1 MAASPGFTL
10 ALSGGG
16 AKCAA
21 QAGALE
27 VLRQAGR
34 PPHAVV
40 GVSAGGLVAVLYGLG
55 WEPPAIR
62 DYIAGVHLLDL
73 WDFDP
78 GRRALLGLE
87 RFKARLTA
95 AVADQTFADLALPV
109 TLVAVDLA
117 AGREVTLDSGRLD
130 EALAATMAM
139 PGLLPPV
146 VRAGRQLVD
155 GGVANPLPVDVAR
168 RADLPVVAI
177 DVAGT
182 PYLSGDA
189 PPPEPGPLLET
200 HGPLGVVAHLG
211 GRVGLLGLL
220 EVVNQALLIT
230 TGRLRDYNLLAH
242 PPDVLIRPA
251 VDQVGLF
258 ASDLAGDAY
267 LAGQAAAQA
276 ALPQLN
282 ALAPSLA

>member
-1 MAASPGFTL
+1 MAAARDLTV

-21 QAGALE
+21 QAGALQ
-27 VLRQAGR
+27 VLREAGLR
-34 PPHAVV
+34 PHALV
-40 GVSAGGLVAVLYGLG
+40 GVSAGGLVAVLHSLG
-55 WEPPAIR
+55 WSGGAIR
-62 DYIAGVHLLDL
+62 DFIGSTHLLDL

-78 GRRALLGLE
+78 SRRALLGLA
-87 RFKARLTA
+87 RFRAHLAA
-95 AVADQTFADLALPV
+95 AVGDQTFDDLALPV

-117 AGREVTLDSGRLD
+117 AGREVYLDSGRLD

-155 GGVANPLPVDVAR
+155 GGVVNPLPVDVAR
-168 RADLPVVAI
+168 RGGRPVVAI
-177 DVAGT
+177 DVAAT
-182 PYLSGDA
+182 PCLAGDA
-189 PPPEPGPLLET
+189 LPPAPGPLLET

-211 GRVGLLGLL
+211 GRVGLLGML

-230 TGRLRDYNLLAH
+230 TGRLRDYNLLAY
-242 PPDVLIRPA
+242 PPDVLIRPV

-267 LAGQAAAQA
+267 QAGQAAAQI
-276 ALPQLN
+276 ALPELR
-282 ALAPSLA
+282 ALVPAAV